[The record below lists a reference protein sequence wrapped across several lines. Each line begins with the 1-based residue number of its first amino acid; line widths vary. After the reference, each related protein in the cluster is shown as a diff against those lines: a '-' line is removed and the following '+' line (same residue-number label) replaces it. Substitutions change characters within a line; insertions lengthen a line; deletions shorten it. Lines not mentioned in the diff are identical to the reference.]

1 MFAQTV
7 TIQNEQG
14 FHVRPAQLSRKK
26 QDSLEQRFISRLAKD
41 GPRIAKAC
49 WS

>member
-14 FHVRPAQLSRKK
+14 FHVRPAQLSEK